1 MIGKMQNIVRV
12 LSKVRFSNLG
22 QFWRKLLR
30 NLTKE
35 LKTQLFNIVGH
46 KYDPENT
53 ILIFSEN
60 RGGST
65 WVMES
70 LQRDLKALTLFEPV
84 GSPEFSEFKDMV
96 SSPFYL
102 GGEKTHQI
110 LHDFLN
116 ESFSGR
122 KSSSRTLQFNTF
134 TRLFNNKYVVAKM
147 NNINLI
153 APWILENFTL
163 AYKPVYL
170 TRHPLAILASSLRYG
185 NVQNSHFQDE
195 KIDDFDM
202 NRIKSKHHPYLKYMD
217 VVNCSDTKFTRFL
230 TEWCIRNKDFLKG
243 NYEGQVLV
251 VSYEELVLNEE
262 DTYQKIYGEWGI
274 DFNNYYNK
282 AHNQE
287 SGTTNLGDKVLS
299 GHEQLRKWM
308 DLFTPNDLEKFQKIF
323 DHFDIKGYTSFD
335 YLPSHISKQC

>member
-1 MIGKMQNIVRV
+1 
-12 LSKVRFSNLG
+12 
-22 QFWRKLLR
+22 
-30 NLTKE
+30 
-35 LKTQLFNIVGH
+35 
-46 KYDPENT
+46 
-53 ILIFSEN
+53 
-60 RGGST
+60 
-65 WVMES
+65 
-70 LQRDLKALTLFEPV
+70 
-84 GSPEFSEFKDMV
+84 
-96 SSPFYL
+96 
-102 GGEKTHQI
+102 
-110 LHDFLN
+110 
-116 ESFSGR
+116 
-122 KSSSRTLQFNTF
+122 
-134 TRLFNNKYVVAKM
+134 
-147 NNINLI
+147 
-153 APWILENFTL
+153 
-163 AYKPVYL
+163 
-170 TRHPLAILASSLRYG
+170 
-185 NVQNSHFQDE
+185 
-195 KIDDFDM
+195 M
-202 NRIKSKHHPYLKYMD
+202 NRIKSKHHPYLKYRD